1 MLKTAAILVAAVA
14 ALGAAPRTAY
24 AQSTLV
30 TCESVNGRQ
39 QLCGADTRAGVR
51 MVNQLSGSSCIAGR
65 TWGTTRNAIWVTSGC
80 RAQFQVGS
88 STRYSRR
95 YDSRSSNGYDNG
107 AGVGYTVPNGAR
119 LCQQAAAQQFGI
131 RRSSIRAWVANGSRN
146 NPRYQWSGGGREGT
160 CRFDRNG
167 NVTVRMAR

>member
-24 AQSTLV
+24 AQTNLV
-30 TCESVNGRQ
+30 TCESLNGRQ

-51 MVNQLSGSSCIAGR
+51 LVNQLSGSSCVEGR

-80 RAQFQVGS
+80 RAQFQVGTS
-88 STRYSRR
+88 NTRYSRR
-95 YDSRSSNGYDNG
+95 YDNRYNNGYNDN
-107 AGVGYTVPNGAR
+107 GVGYTVPNGAR

-131 RRSSIRAWVANGSRN
+131 RRSSIQAWVANGSRN
-146 NPRYQWSGGGREGT
+146 NPRYEWRGGGREGT

-167 NVTVRMAR
+167 NVIVRMSR